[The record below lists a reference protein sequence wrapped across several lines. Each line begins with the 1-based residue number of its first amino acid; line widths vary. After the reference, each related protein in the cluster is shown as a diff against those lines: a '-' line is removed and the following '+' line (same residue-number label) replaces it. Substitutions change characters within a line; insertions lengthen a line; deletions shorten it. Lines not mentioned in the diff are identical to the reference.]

1 MAAVRKTPPTGH
13 FDTFDGSGRFAIDKL
28 LRDNGFVIAY
38 RPRKGEDLW
47 RSPQGDIL
55 PLSRALRKLSKVDV
69 EDAKYAQAL
78 YLESK
83 YK

>member
-1 MAAVRKTPPTGH
+1 MAAVRKIPSMGD
-13 FDTFDGSGRFAIDKL
+13 FNTFDSSGRFAIDKL

-47 RSPQGDIL
+47 ESPQGDIL
-55 PLSRALRKLSKVDV
+55 PLSKALRRLKKVDV

-78 YLESK
+78 YLEDK